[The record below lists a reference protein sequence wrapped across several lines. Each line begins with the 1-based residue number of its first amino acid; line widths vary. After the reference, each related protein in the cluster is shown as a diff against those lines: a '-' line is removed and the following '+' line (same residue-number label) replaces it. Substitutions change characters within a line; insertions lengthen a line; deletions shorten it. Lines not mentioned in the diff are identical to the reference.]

1 MSNESMS
8 QQTQQMKT
16 VLVTLHEI
24 RDEAPGVK
32 SFLFKY
38 DKTAFQYKSGQIV
51 LLFPEDGN
59 PALRH
64 AFSIASS
71 PTEDT
76 LLLSTKIRA
85 NSQYKNR
92 LNTLEKGDTVSIMGP
107 AGQFGLP
114 DQPVEQIV
122 LLGGGIGITPFRSIV
137 KYATDTKSQ
146 TKITLLYANGSP
158 DDIVYRQEWKEYEA
172 ENPKFTAIH
181 TITKPSESTS
191 EWKGHRGRIDAE
203 MIRRYIE
210 RPDKALYLVCGP
222 PSLVTDL
229 TGVLTEMGISP
240 TQIRT
245 ENFRGYAD

>member
-1 MSNESMS
+1 MS
-8 QQTQQMKT
+8 QQTQKMKT
-16 VLVTLHEI
+16 VQATLNEI

-38 DKTAFQYKSGQIV
+38 DKSAFQYKSGQIL

-59 PALRH
+59 PSLRH

-71 PTEDT
+71 PTED
-76 LLLSTKIRA
+76 LLMISTKIRA
-85 NSQYKNR
+85 ESQYKN
-92 LNTLEKGDTVSIMGP
+92 LLDTLKEGDTVSIMGP

-114 DQPVEQIV
+114 DQPIEQIV

-137 KYATDTKSQ
+137 KYASDNKSQ
-146 TKITLLYANGSP
+146 TIITLLYTNRTP
-158 DDIVYRQEWKEYEA
+158 EDIVYKEEWKEYEA
-172 ENPKFTAIH
+172 ENPNFTAIH

-191 EWKGHRGRIDAE
+191 EWKGHKGRIDAE
-203 MIRRYIE
+203 MIRRYID